1 MCGRSVGRSQ
11 KEKPRLPAGLSSL
24 MQPIRLTVLIRHLS
38 LTVGIL
44 PLAARILLLLARL
57 LTATLLLLAGLLTR
71 VLVLLARIILIGH

>member
-1 MCGRSVGRSQ
+1 
-11 KEKPRLPAGLSSL
+11 

-57 LTATLLLLAGLLTR
+57 LTAALLLAGFLTR
-71 VLVLLARIILIGH
+71 VLVLLARIILIGHLRVSVV